1 LVDHPTSPI
10 SPAPAGVKVRV
21 RLTPGAGCDRIGAI
35 GPGAGGEAYLKV
47 SVTAPPENG
56 KANERMIKLLAK
68 AWRLPKT
75 SLKLVSGARDRR
87 KTLAVAGDTE
97 ALLERL
103 NLWMERSHGF

>member
-1 LVDHPTSPI
+1 M
-10 SPAPAGVKVRV
+10 RV
-21 RLTPGAGCDRIGAI
+21 RLTPGASRDRIGPI

-47 SVTAPPENG
+47 LVTAPPEDG

-97 ALLERL
+97 ALLKRL
-103 NLWMERSHGF
+103 NHWMEHSHGV